1 MHCLG
6 NQVEI
11 IQRKSSCETSVKNYK
26 MKMPKRNFHGKH
38 PSKDCKLKLCKRSFR
53 AGHPL
58 KTVSQTCGNETFVR
72 DILQKLQDEDV
83 KATLS
88 CETSFQNCKL
98 KMWKWRFCVRHSSKI
113 ANRNC
118 EIEISLETYC
128 HTSKLQIEVV
138 KAKFPW
144 ETSIKNYKLQFEWFQ
159 WRGFSQVV
167 AVMWFQSNG
176 FRDVV
181 AVILCQWSSFS
192 GFF

>member
-1 MHCLG
+1 
-6 NQVEI
+6 
-11 IQRKSSCETSVKNYK
+11 
-26 MKMPKRNFHGKH
+26 MPKRNFHGKH

-128 HTSKLQIEVV
+128 HTSKTANWSGESEISVRNIHQKLQIAVRMVSVKGFQSSGCGDVV
-138 KAKFPW
+138 
-144 ETSIKNYKLQFEWFQ
+144 SVQWFQ
-159 WRGFSQVV
+159 GCGCSDIVSVEQFQRFFFKEAVPVSDVINGV
-167 AVMWFQSNG
+167 ASME
-176 FRDVV
+176 
-181 AVILCQWSSFS
+181 
-192 GFF
+192 